1 MIRKNGRV
9 LRKVLACVLKYD
21 FRMGDELSTIIR
33 NFSFAPRLGSGFLTD
48 GKLLKFKSA
57 YPHGST
63 QFTGAEVS
71 LDFNGHTPD
80 EKTERRIGE
89 WAVMYY
95 YGRSDDHFDQSD
107 LPLGDNPLLNLIR
120 FETGR
125 QATSHVLLSE
135 WRWPLFAPAYQS
147 AHVRLIQPQ
156 YSLGLGAMYIHT
168 KIEQDNSP
176 TEEASAFAGFVT
188 GSTQLRLMEVSL
200 GRWDLSFEASV
211 RMLAG
216 QAYGLIGEGAIR
228 LTYNR

>member
-1 MIRKNGRV
+1 
-9 LRKVLACVLKYD
+9 
-21 FRMGDELSTIIR
+21 MGELSTIIG

-48 GKLLKFKSA
+48 GKLLKFKSP

-63 QFTGAEVS
+63 HLEGVEFS
-71 LDFNGHTPD
+71 MDFHGLSPD
-80 EKTERRIGE
+80 QKTERRIGE
-89 WAVMYY
+89 LALMYY
-95 YGRSDDHFDQSD
+95 YGQADDHFDQSD
-107 LPLGDNPLLNLIR
+107 LPLGDNPLLSLIR

-125 QATSHVLLSE
+125 NARTHMLLSE

-147 AHVRLIQPQ
+147 EHLRLIQPQ
-156 YSLGLGAMYIHT
+156 YSLGVGALYIHT
-168 KIEQDNSP
+168 KIEQDNTP
-176 TEEASAFAGFVT
+176 AEEASDLAGFVT